1 MQPELAA
8 ELKSHVATKSP
19 AAPVFDLPHES
30 SMARVLRSDLA
41 EARKLWLA
49 DATSDPQLYANRE
62 RSDFWDS
69 ADQGGGLLDFH
80 SLRHTCGA
88 WLALA
93 RVHPKTVQVIMRHSS
108 ITLTMDTYGHLFP
121 GQEVDAVAQMQT
133 LLADPVTQPEVLRA
147 TGTDGQRV
155 DGQRTAQR
163 HAQHAKRDDRLRRG
177 ANWKRPARSQR
188 KRLSQQLLPT

>member
-8 ELKSHVATKSP
+8 ELKSHVATKSS

-41 EARKLWLA
+41 EARK
-49 DATSDPQLYANRE
+49 
-62 RSDFWDS
+62 
-69 ADQGGGLLDFH
+69 H
-80 SLRHTCGA
+80 

-93 RVHPKTVQVIMRHSS
+93 GVHPKTVQVIMRHSS

-147 TGTDGQRV
+147 TGTDDLRV

-163 HAQHAKRDDRLRRG
+163 QAQRAKRDDRLRCRARMPKRG
-177 ANWKRPARSQR
+177 GWKR
-188 KRLSQQLLPT
+188 KRLSQCVLLT